1 MKLIDKL
8 FAVSLSL
15 ISLTSLVVTVTGFAA
30 IPLPPLA
37 GRILALVNLLSLP
50 VLLYS
55 TVLTLKEKLA
65 AAKALA
71 QKGHGAKPLKASN
84 VRPAAGTEAAPKAD
98 APVKAA
104 PPVKVTPPI
113 KVTPAPRQG
122 SKKKKRKKKK

>member
-15 ISLTSLVVTVTGFAA
+15 ISITSLVVTVTGFAA

-55 TVLTLKEKLA
+55 TVMTLKEKLA
-65 AAKALA
+65 SAKALA

-84 VRPAAGTEAAPKAD
+84 VRPAAGTEAAPKAVT
-98 APVKAA
+98 PVKAA
-104 PPVKVTPPI
+104 QPV

-122 SKKKKRKKKK
+122 SKKKKKKKKK

>member
-15 ISLTSLVVTVTGFAA
+15 ISITSLVVTVTGFAA
-30 IPLPPLA
+30 IPLPSLA

-55 TVLTLKEKLA
+55 TVMSLKEKLA
-65 AAKALA
+65 SARALARNGRGAAKALKSGELRA
-71 QKGHGAKPLKASN
+71 
-84 VRPAAGTEAAPKAD
+84 VTGTEAAPKAA

-104 PPVKVTPPI
+104 QPV

-122 SKKKKRKKKK
+122 SKKKRKKKKK

>member
-55 TVLTLKEKLA
+55 TVMTLKEKLS

-84 VRPAAGTEAAPKAD
+84 VRPAVGAEAAPKAA

-104 PPVKVTPPI
+104 QPV

-122 SKKKKRKKKK
+122 SKKKKKKKKK

>member
-15 ISLTSLVVTVTGFAA
+15 ISITSLVVTVTGFAA

-55 TVLTLKEKLA
+55 TVMSLKEKLA
-65 AAKALA
+65 AARALA
-71 QKGHGAKPLKASN
+71 QNGRGAAKALKSGELRT
-84 VRPAAGTEAAPKAD
+84 VSGTEAASKAA

-104 PPVKVTPPI
+104 QPV

-122 SKKKKRKKKK
+122 SKKKRKKKKK